1 MKDDKRIVRGTV
13 GLKCVWT
20 SNIKLLAA
28 GGRVRDDNSNNS
40 SGKSIKMHQ
49 VCSKLIFYL
58 VLTRYGKLMA
68 RMNFWKGAA
77 VIRCL
82 CSEHATTIY
91 DNMKL
96 LGTMGGNS
104 ALQPPTGLCDAAML
118 LSRYCFPRDPNAHCR
133 RGRHTQK
140 ASRSYD
146 QTSLPNLLVSGKV
159 WESAN
164 PRRHHVKLSAVIHK
178 PHEITWN
185 DKCGIAFHE
194 KKTHVW
200 WIC

>member
-1 MKDDKRIVRGTV
+1 MKDDKRIVSGTV

-40 SGKSIKMHQ
+40 SGKSTKMHQ
-49 VCSKLIFYL
+49 VCSKFIFYL
-58 VLTRYGKLMA
+58 LLTRYGKLMA
-68 RMNFWKGAA
+68 RISFWKRAA

-96 LGTMGGNS
+96 LGTMGVNS
-104 ALQPPTGLCDAAML
+104 VLQPPTGLCDAAML
-118 LSRYCFPRDPNAHCR
+118 LSRYCFPRDPNARCR
-133 RGRHTQK
+133 RGRHRQK
-140 ASRSYD
+140 ASKSYD

-159 WESAN
+159 LIQEDTMSSYLLWSTSRMKLHEMTSA
-164 PRRHHVKLSAVIHK
+164 
-178 PHEITWN
+178 E
-185 DKCGIAFHE
+185 
-194 KKTHVW
+194 
-200 WIC
+200 